1 MLSKTIFFKNFKKS
15 KTSKKIKISLKNIL
29 SKKSELINS
38 LSNQYKDS
46 YNIKKIKKNFDV
58 RIIGMG
64 GSVLGAKAIY
74 HLLQKK
80 ISKKFYFLDNLQNK
94 FEFDYK
100 KRYLN
105 LIISKSGNTL
115 ETISNANIFIKKK
128 DKNIFIT
135 ENKNSYILSL
145 AKKLKSEIIHHNN
158 YIGGRYA
165 VLSEVGM
172 LPAELMGLNP
182 AKFRQLNNLVKNK
195 RFMNLLIANVNSI
208 ISMLKKGKSN
218 SIILNYDPKLKNF
231 LEWYKQLVGESL
243 GKNGKGLLPVISE
256 MPKDNHSVMQLY
268 LDGVKNSFYTFFS
281 IKDNSSLK
289 INTILNSDKFL
300 KDRTV
305 SEIKLFQK
313 KATENVFERKK
324 IPFRSFEIIKLDEKT
339 IGELFIFFILETI
352 LLGSVLKVNPYDQP
366 AVESIKKETKKF
378 LKF

>member
-281 IKDNSSLK
+281 IKNNSSLK

>member
-46 YNIKKIKKNFDV
+46 YNIKKIKKIFDV

-94 FEFDYK
+94 FEFNYK

-195 RFMNLLIANVNSI
+195 RFMNLLVANVNSI

-313 KATENVFERKK
+313 EATENVFERKK

-352 LLGSVLKVNPYDQP
+352 LLGSALKVNPYDQP

>member
-1 MLSKTIFFKNFKKS
+1 MI
-15 KTSKKIKISLKNIL
+15 
-29 SKKSELINS
+29 
-38 LSNQYKDS
+38 
-46 YNIKKIKKNFDV
+46 
-58 RIIGMG
+58 
-64 GSVLGAKAIY
+64 
-74 HLLQKK
+74 
-80 ISKKFYFLDNLQNK
+80 
-94 FEFDYK
+94 
-100 KRYLN
+100 
-105 LIISKSGNTL
+105 
-115 ETISNANIFIKKK
+115 
-128 DKNIFIT
+128 
-135 ENKNSYILSL
+135 
-145 AKKLKSEIIHHNN
+145 
-158 YIGGRYA
+158 
-165 VLSEVGM
+165 
-172 LPAELMGLNP
+172 
-182 AKFRQLNNLVKNK
+182 
-195 RFMNLLIANVNSI
+195 NVNSI

-313 KATENVFERKK
+313 EATENVFERKK

-352 LLGSVLKVNPYDQP
+352 LLGNVLKINQ
-366 AVESIKKETKKF
+366 
-378 LKF
+378 